1 MNHTKIVKYIKSQ
14 FKNVVN
20 DKIKYHEGY
29 ICNSLNKLIKD
40 EYTLKYLALREHC
53 ITDSMDEFNRQ
64 LSGEN
69 NECIKHLEES
79 FLYRLTL
86 GNDYF
91 NKNVICN

>member
-1 MNHTKIVKYIKSQ
+1 M
-14 FKNVVN
+14 VN

-29 ICNSLNKLIKD
+29 ICISLNKLIKD
-40 EYTLKYLALREHC
+40 EYTLKNPVLREDC

-64 LSGEN
+64 LSAEN
-69 NECIKHLEES
+69 NECIMHLEKS

-91 NKNVICN
+91 NKNVICT